1 MPLEWKFFV
10 HSWTFE
16 VHSNN
21 SDCILSAF
29 QIFGPIYLVLGGGGH
44 APKCTDKNKKWC
56 RLYKLCNV
64 YVRATER
71 AKRVSAS
78 EIYVFSDLKINLYT
92 NTINAVV
99 WHFKWQHDWQ
109 NSNIERIIW
118 ICERGL
124 ENVHIKNCYF
134 FNISLVLQKLRR

>member
-1 MPLEWKFFV
+1 MPLELKFFV

-29 QIFGPIYLVLGGGGH
+29 QIFGPIYLLLGGGGGM
-44 APKCTDKNKKWC
+44 PPNVPTKIKNDVG
-56 RLYKLCNV
+56 YKN
-64 YVRATER
+64 YAMYMVRATER

-99 WHFKWQHDWQ
+99 WHFK
-109 NSNIERIIW
+109 
-118 ICERGL
+118 
-124 ENVHIKNCYF
+124 
-134 FNISLVLQKLRR
+134 